1 MKDIFGQEFV
11 VGCHI
16 VHIGGKTKYAGA
28 HVRVVEK
35 ITPKRIGY
43 LDGSSYH
50 GNRKGQL
57 TYVSPL
63 DAIVVDKLMPTD
75 VQEEPT
81 E

>member
-16 VHIGGKTKYAGA
+16 VHIGGKTQYAGA

-43 LDGSSYH
+43 LDGGSYH
-50 GNRKGQL
+50 GKHEGKL

-63 DAIVVDKLMPTD
+63 DAIVVDKLMTP
-75 VQEEPT
+75 EES